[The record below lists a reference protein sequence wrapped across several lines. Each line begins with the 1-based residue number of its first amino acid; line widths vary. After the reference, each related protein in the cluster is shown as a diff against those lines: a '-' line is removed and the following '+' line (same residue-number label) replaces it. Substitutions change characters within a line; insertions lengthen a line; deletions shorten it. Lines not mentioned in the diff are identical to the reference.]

1 MYSVSIHKLESR
13 RSGKDR
19 RDSTDSKPNDSEM
32 RTGKDRRSYD
42 DRRNEIGR
50 RLGIYCI
57 LSDQQKERLD
67 KIIRLRD
74 IEASDLVIG

>member
-1 MYSVSIHKLESR
+1 MYLVSILKLESR

-19 RDSTDSKPNDSEM
+19 RKTSGMNKRGSEM
-32 RTGKDRRSYD
+32 RTGKDRRSQG

-57 LSDQQKERLD
+57 LSNRQKERLD
-67 KIIRLRD
+67 KIISLRD
-74 IEASDLVIG
+74 IESSDLVIG